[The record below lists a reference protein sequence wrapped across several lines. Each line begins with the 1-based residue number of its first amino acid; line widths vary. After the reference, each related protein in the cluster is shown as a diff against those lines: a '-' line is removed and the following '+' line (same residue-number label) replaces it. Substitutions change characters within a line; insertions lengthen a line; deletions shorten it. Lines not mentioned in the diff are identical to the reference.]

1 MMLLGSPSSG
11 GYGGKFAGALPAGGT
26 TTMAPSAKQ
35 PSSRAPPPG
44 ITGGRNDLRILSP
57 AAAAAAVGGL
67 EMKKPEAEGIAESL
81 QATHRKELE
90 ASIRKQLQGVEL
102 SPSPYDTAWVA
113 MVPLRGSSHNP
124 SFPQCVDWILENQRD
139 DGSWSIDGSIS
150 TANKD
155 VLSSTLACVLA
166 LNKWNVGR
174 EHIRRGLSFI
184 GRNFS
189 IAMADQAV
197 APIGFGITFP
207 AMLTLAN
214 GSGLEVPV
222 RQNDIDSLNHLR
234 EMKIQREA
242 GNHSRGR
249 KAYMAYLAEG
259 FGNLLEWDEIMMFQ
273 RKNGSLFNCPS
284 STAGALANYHDDK
297 ALQYLQSLVNKF
309 DGVVPTLYPL
319 NIYCQLSMVDALENM
334 GISQYFAS
342 EIKSILDMTYS
353 SWLGRDEEIMLDVTT
368 CAMAFRLLRMN
379 GYDVSSDELSHVAE
393 ASGFRDSLQGYLND
407 RKSVL
412 EVYKTSKH
420 SISENDLI
428 LDSIGSW
435 SGSLLKEM
443 LCSNGI
449 QGTPGREEIEFALKY
464 PFYSTLERLV
474 HRKNIVLFDAKG
486 SQMLKTECM
495 PVHDS
500 QDFLALA
507 VDDFCISQSNYQN
520 ELNYLES
527 WVKDNRLDQL
537 HFARQKI
544 TYCYLSGAATTFRP
558 EMGYARTSWARTAWL
573 TAVID
578 DLFDVGGLEQEQEN
592 LLALMEKWEEPG
604 EDEYYSEDV
613 KIVFQALYNTVN
625 EIGAKASALQ
635 GHDVTK
641 YLVDVWL
648 HLVRCMKVE
657 AEWQRSQHLP
667 TFEEYMES
675 GMVSLGQGCTVMS
688 ALFLIGEKLPEGI
701 VELEEYDELFR
712 LMGTCGR
719 LLNDIRGIER
729 EESDGKM
736 TNGVSLLVHASGGS
750 MSVDEAK
757 TEVMKRIDASRRKLL
772 SLVVGEQEGPIPRP
786 CKQLFWKMCKIFH
799 LFYYQTDG
807 FSSPKEM
814 VSAVDA
820 VIKEPLQL
828 RLL

>member
-11 GYGGKFAGALPAGGT
+11 GYGGKFAGASPAGGT
-26 TTMAPSAKQ
+26 TAKQ

-124 SFPQCVDWILENQRD
+124 SFPQCVDWILENQWD

-189 IAMADQAV
+189 IAMDDQAV

-284 STAGALANYHDDK
+284 STAGALANYQDDK

-368 CAMAFRLLRMN
+368 CATAFRLLRMN

-393 ASGFRDSLQGYLND
+393 ASGFRDSLQGKCCALMG
-407 RKSVL
+407 
-412 EVYKTSKH
+412 SK
-420 SISENDLI
+420 ELQAV
-428 LDSIGSW
+428 
-435 SGSLLKEM
+435 K
-443 LCSNGI
+443 
-449 QGTPGREEIEFALKY
+449 R
-464 PFYSTLERLV
+464 
-474 HRKNIVLFDAKG
+474 
-486 SQMLKTECM
+486 
-495 PVHDS
+495 PVHDN

-648 HLVRCMKVE
+648 HVVRCMKVE

-772 SLVVGEQEGPIPRP
+772 SLVVSEQEGPIPRP
-786 CKQLFWKMCKIFH
+786 CKQLFWKMCKILH